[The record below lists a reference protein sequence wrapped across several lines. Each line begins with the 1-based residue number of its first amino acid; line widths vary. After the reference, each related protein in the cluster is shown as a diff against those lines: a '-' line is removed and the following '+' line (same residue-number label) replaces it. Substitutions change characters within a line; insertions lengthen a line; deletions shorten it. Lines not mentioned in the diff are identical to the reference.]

1 MNKKSIIKVVVMF
14 IVIVAFMK
22 LAGMVLGK
30 ENAIMGMLIVLS
42 TLMLLGKDLTATP
55 FKNFIKLAC
64 IGIINVVCAYLSALN
79 PFLSIVVN
87 GIWVFILI
95 FTTTFNLKKPMYI
108 GFLITYLMLLTF
120 HTTVNEIIPRS
131 LALVFGAFLVIVIQ
145 LIIRATKMKKSKY
158 PNITKS
164 INSLVS
170 EIANIV
176 DKKDFKKEQKAF
188 RDSIKTW
195 NSSILERK
203 ENNFYFT
210 HSENRQ
216 IGLIVLLEILEKQV
230 LEINELYLKDEEY
243 KNILL
248 DISEMLR
255 IFSKELVEGEDIKVL
270 EQKLGEIAESN
281 KELSNNYYVSG
292 ALKSLTDL
300 IKGFKEKGLDIEEEV
315 NIITEKPSLFKILKH
330 SFRRDSLRFTF
341 AIRMSILVTVI
352 YFIVAYFNI
361 PNGKWILFT
370 IMSVA
375 QPYVENTKKAGI
387 GRIYGTI
394 IGAVIFFVLFAL
406 LPNVPIRMGILAIG
420 FFVMLNAKNPIY
432 KAAGITVFSLG
443 MAAISIMGIK
453 NEETLIMYRVGYT
466 ILGYILAYLAGM
478 FIFKYNLNIETKS
491 LINRYYDISRNN
503 IKSIMEAKDLNNI
516 IHKINSSLL
525 ITKSMEN
532 KIMINNTALKNE
544 EIDNFIEYTREFTVN
559 MYIALERVNSLG
571 SDEDLEHIK
580 GRLKD
585 IYKDI
590 YNIPERSIKDRL
602 KENFD
607 LNKRRIA
614 YISLAE
620 LIESMIDINNS
631 KKKIDEA
638 FA

>member
-14 IVIVAFMK
+14 VVIVAFMK
-22 LAGMVLGK
+22 LAGTVLGK

-55 FKNFIKLAC
+55 FKNFIKLSC

-120 HTTVNEIIPRS
+120 HTTANEIIPRS
-131 LALVFGAFLVIVIQ
+131 LALIFGAFLVIVIQ
-145 LIIRATKMKKSKY
+145 LIIRATKMKKYKY

-170 EIANIV
+170 EISNIV
-176 DKKDFKKEQKAF
+176 EKKDFKKEQKDF

-210 HSENRQ
+210 NSENRQ

-230 LEINELYLKDEEY
+230 LEINELYLEDEKY
-243 KNILL
+243 KKVLS
-248 DISEMLR
+248 DISEM
-255 IFSKELVEGEDIKVL
+255 IKMISKELVEGEDIKAL
-270 EQKLGEIAESN
+270 EEKLSEITEAN

-300 IKGFKEKGLDIEEEV
+300 VKGFKERGLDIEEEV
-315 NIITEKPSLFKILKH
+315 NIITEKPSLFRILKH

-341 AIRMSILVTVI
+341 AVRMSVLVTVI
-352 YFIVAYFNI
+352 YFIVDYFNV
-361 PNGKWILFT
+361 PNGKWIVFT
-370 IMSVA
+370 IMSVC
-375 QPYVENTKKAGI
+375 QPYVENTKKAGV

-394 IGAVIFFVLFAL
+394 IGAIIFFVLFAL
-406 LPNVPIRMGILAIG
+406 IPNVPIRMGILAIG
-420 FFVMLNAKNPIY
+420 FFVMLNAKDAIY
-432 KAAGITVFSLG
+432 KAAGVTVFSLG
-443 MAAISIMGIK
+443 MAAISIIAIK
-453 NEETLIMYRVGYT
+453 DESTLIMYRVGYT
-466 ILGYILAYLAGM
+466 VLGYILAYLAGM
-478 FIFKYNLNIETKS
+478 FIFKYDLNIETKS
-491 LINRYYDISRNN
+491 LINRYYDISKNN
-503 IKSIMEAKDLNNI
+503 IKSIMEAKNLNDI
-516 IHKINSSLL
+516 IYKINSSLL

-559 MYIALERVNSLG
+559 LYVALERVNSLG

-580 GRLKD
+580 GKLKD

-590 YNIPERSIKDRL
+590 YNAPEKSIKDRL
-602 KENFD
+602 KQNFD

-620 LIESMIDINNS
+620 LIESMIDVDNS
-631 KKKIDEA
+631 KKKIDKA